1 MDTEQL
7 IRDVVKSVMGKL
19 ETDRQAAG
27 AAASSD
33 SASAASSDSASV
45 LSAVRGD
52 LSQLKRTD
60 KKIVCGV
67 SVRHIHLCREHL
79 DILFGKGYTLNILK
93 DLYNPGYALSLI
105 HI

>member
-7 IRDVVKSVMGKL
+7 IRDVVKNVMEKL
-19 ETDRQAAG
+19 ERDKQAVG
-27 AAASSD
+27 SASPSG

-45 LSAVRGD
+45 LSAIRGD

-79 DILFGKGYTLNILK
+79 DILFGKG
-93 DLYNPGYALSLI
+93 
-105 HI
+105 